1 MVEPPLT
8 EDVIVLARDL
18 QRELKYLMDLGLT
31 DYGDDPPALPRVEAR
46 SQEPGVRSQEPAAS
60 SQESGVRSQESA
72 ARSQESGAM
81 IHGSRLTVHDPRITP
96 AKKKTLPPIGQ
107 ASLFGELGPA
117 PPAVQ
122 PDVEQPVDETLD
134 AIRADI
140 GDCTRCKLHA
150 TRTHIV
156 FGEGNPRAEL
166 MFIGEGPGADEDAT
180 GRPFVGRA
188 GQLLDRMIEAIGMK
202 REDCYIANIVKCR
215 PPGNREPEPDEVATC
230 EPFLYRQI
238 AVIKPRLVVA
248 LGATAA
254 TTLLG
259 KKIPISKIRGQFL
272 EFRGTKLLPTFHPAF
287 LLRSPG
293 MKKEA
298 WEDLKKVRDFL
309 HGKISG

>member
-1 MVEPPLT
+1 MVKPPLT
-8 EDVIVLARDL
+8 EDFIVLARDL
-18 QRELKYLMDLGLT
+18 QRELKYLTDLGFA
-31 DYGDDPPALPRVEAR
+31 DYSDDPPTQTHESRTTIHESRPTIDQ
-46 SQEPGVRSQEPAAS
+46 SPATIH
-60 SQESGVRSQESA
+60 ESRP
-72 ARSQESGAM
+72 
-81 IHGSRLTVHDPRITP
+81 TVHEPP
-96 AKKKTLPPIGQ
+96 ATSDKKKPQPSLGQ
-107 ASLFGELGPA
+107 ASLFGEPEPLL
-117 PPAVQ
+117 VQ
-122 PDVEQPVDETLD
+122 STVEQLPDETLET
-134 AIRADI
+134 IRADI

-156 FGEGNPRAEL
+156 FGEGNPRADL

-254 TTLLG
+254 NTLLR

-272 EFRGTKLLPTFHPAF
+272 EFRGTRLLATFHPAF

-298 WEDLKKVRDFL
+298 WQDLKKVRDFL
-309 HGKISG
+309 HGKYLDSQPHQLQEHA